1 MRLASIEALGLFSE
15 KTKGYTT
22 WWYIVATENDNCN
35 FIVKQ
40 TPVSEQQ
47 QQL

>member
-1 MRLASIEALGLFSE
+1 MRLASSEALGLFSE

-22 WWYIVATENDNCN
+22 WYIVATENDNCN